1 MKASL
6 LGLAY
11 TAQKMKFSIECFFSK
26 CDQIRNFLWIWPYL
40 LKKSL
45 MENFIFLQRYKSSE
59 HSQPWQKYLSNM
71 SKILKT
77 LKMSNMST
85 SPLFACLLTT
95 QRFHNS
101 I

>member
-11 TAQKMKFSIECFFSK
+11 TAQKMKFSIECFFNK
-26 CDQIRNFLWIWPYL
+26 CDQIRNFLRIWPYL

-45 MENFIFLQRYKSSE
+45 MEN
-59 HSQPWQKYLSNM
+59 LSNM

-77 LKMSNMST
+77 LKMSNMSA